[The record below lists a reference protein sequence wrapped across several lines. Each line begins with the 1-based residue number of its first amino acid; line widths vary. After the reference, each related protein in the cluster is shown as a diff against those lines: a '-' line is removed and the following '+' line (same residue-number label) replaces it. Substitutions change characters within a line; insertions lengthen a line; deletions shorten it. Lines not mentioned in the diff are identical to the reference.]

1 MYQYCFLRIA
11 PGPPSN
17 VAINPQ
23 TSRSLLLSW
32 DPPTQPNGVITGYN
46 YSCYQVESN
55 EIITGSV
62 TSTSTVIHQL
72 LPNTNYYCSVSAS
85 TLAGVGPSSPTVNA
99 TTYEDSKE
107 YKLYALLF
115 LLFSF
120 STQFL
125 VLLLISVQLLSTN
138 PYSHFTGSHH

>member
-1 MYQYCFLRIA
+1 MYQYFRIA

-62 TSTSTVIHQL
+62 TTTSTFIQEL

-85 TLAGVGPSSPTVNA
+85 TLAGVGHSSPTVNA
-99 TTYEDSKE
+99 TTYENSRN
-107 YKLYALLF
+107 YKLYTF
-115 LLFSF
+115 FLFSF

-138 PYSHFTGSHH
+138 PHSHFTGSHH